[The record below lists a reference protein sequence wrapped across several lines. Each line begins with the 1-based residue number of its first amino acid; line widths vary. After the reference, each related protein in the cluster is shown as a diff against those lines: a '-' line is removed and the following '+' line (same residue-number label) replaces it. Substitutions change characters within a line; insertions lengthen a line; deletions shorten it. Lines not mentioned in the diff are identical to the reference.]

1 MSINISNFYIQTD
14 LEHYQYIRFPIDM
27 IPKEVVDEYDLTTIV
42 AENGFCYAEIRKAMY
57 GLKESGYLANIELKR
72 ILALQGYEASK
83 FTPGLFTHKTRDI
96 AFSLVVDD
104 FGVKYTK
111 KEDAE
116 HLLKTIQDRYP

>member
-1 MSINISNFYIQTD
+1 
-14 LEHYQYIRFPIDM
+14 
-27 IPKEVVDEYDLTTIV
+27 
-42 AENGFCYAEIRKAMY
+42 MY

-116 HLLKTIQDRYP
+116 HLFNTIQNRYPVKASWDPDYYLGVTLEFDYVKRTCKFLMPGYVKQNLLKFHHEFSKTTTNSASPF